1 MARCEFCGS
10 MFGDRSC
17 YFCSKTCCTSCMTDD
32 RSRCKRCYIDKR
44 RQGWKQI
51 VRRNKLV
58 FVFAGLLWF
67 YAVFPGPFFPGLD
80 PAFYIP
86 SLLAA
91 VLIMIPIC
99 LALFFWSL
107 NPPNSDLRGRG
118 RRR

>member
-32 RSRCKRCYIDKR
+32 RSRCKRSYIDKR
-44 RQGWKQI
+44 RLGWKQI